1 MYFLYVDESG
11 DCGAYDST
19 KPDKTG
25 SKYFIMSGI
34 LVHVDKWK
42 ISLDILKAFR
52 RKIAREG
59 FLAYDVEFHCAEMID
74 PHKVLAY
81 TSISVKDRW
90 RILEE
95 FATVIGDN
103 QAFKTINVVID
114 KSTTTLPSNE
124 FITAS
129 ISELYKA
136 FDEFL
141 KNEKTRG
148 LVFLDRANEKIVNT
162 HVRKLLGTG
171 VTYEQKHF
179 ERIGWIIEDPIFRIS
194 SDSMFIQAA
203 DTIAY
208 CLKEYEFSTQSK
220 RKFQAHRFFSSR
232 LKKIVFESSKTDEK
246 GFIKA

>member
-11 DCGAYDST
+11 DCGAYDSS
-19 KPDKTG
+19 KPDRTG
-25 SKYFIMSGI
+25 TKYFIMSGI

-42 ISLDILKAFR
+42 ISLDLLKAFR
-52 RKIAREG
+52 RKIARDG
-59 FLAYDVEFHCAEMID
+59 YLAYDVEFHCSELID
-74 PHKVLAY
+74 PHKVQAY

-103 QAFKTINVVID
+103 QAFKIINVVID
-114 KSTTTLPSNE
+114 KSNTDLQPNE
-124 FITAS
+124 FITSS
-129 ISELYKA
+129 ISELYSA

-148 LVFLDRANEKIVNT
+148 LVFLDRANEKVVNT

-171 VTYEQKHF
+171 VSYEQKHYK
-179 ERIGWIIEDPIFRIS
+179 RIGWIIEDPIFRIS

-208 CLKEYEFSTQSK
+208 CLKEHEFSTQSK
-220 RKFQAHRFFSSR
+220 RKFQAHKFFASR
-232 LKKIVFESSKTDEK
+232 LKKIIFESVKTNEK
-246 GFIKA
+246 GFINA